1 MKIDFKKIINIQNK
15 SDLKSFPL
23 DKPIFQ
29 FNYLFHYLIML
40 HNLDGL
46 KLQKFPIYKENNDG
60 LNGFHLAAKE
70 YNFDILSYLIK
81 TYPEYIYNRNLK
93 SEAWTVYLDI
103 EEFPH
108 IMKSFPD
115 LDWDDL
121 IINGTKLS
129 NQLLKTIIVNLSK
142 EKLFQFLKLFKIRP
156 ELKNPY
162 LFAIVQNHNLK
173 TDEIIKI
180 LDTFTD
186 EELNLKDTKASGEGI
201 LLDALE
207 LKNEKL
213 VDYLIGRN
221 VDYDYYT
228 FIKAENPLV
237 LSFFIDITNKQNI
250 FTPKILN
257 LLSKSNPE
265 FYKQTNKYLDNIAHT
280 IFYIRI
286 NRNKQ
291 IDSAENF
298 KTQNYSPDFLI
309 LKNLD
314 SDSWNQLNIEKLAPL
329 NLITGLDWDIYSSVI
344 KSDIKIEKNILKK
357 IIDDKNIDS
366 RWKKT
371 MNSLPVYETKEDDSI
386 KLDQEDYAHATLFQA
401 KFKDVGIFAIHLADK
416 WKNDLVVPNNT
427 SYLLSNL
434 TYENTFPFADDII
447 SKEPVFPW
455 IISYH
460 NTNEYYI
467 HPYLNNIINSERRK
481 GQRRFATVFISL
493 IYEKMLHAN
502 ILIYDFKNMTV
513 ERFEPYGN
521 SSLVDPDIDDV
532 LEEDLCWNT
541 GLKYIRPKDYLPF
554 AGFQTVSDENYIM
567 NKKNGDY
574 GGFCLAWCLFYLESR
589 LKNPELKPDILVK
602 KLINK
607 ITKSDVKFTEF
618 IRNYSNKINE
628 FRIKYLEKAGIN
640 PKDISNS
647 QLSMD
652 SNQKVAQYLV
662 NRFNGTDKQN
672 H

>member
-1 MKIDFKKIINIQNK
+1 MKIDFKKIINIKNK

-29 FNYLFHYLIML
+29 FNYLFHYFIML
-40 HNLDGL
+40 HNLNGL
-46 KLQKFPIYKENNDG
+46 KLHKFPVYIENNDG

-70 YNFDILSYLIK
+70 YNFDVLSYLIK

-93 SEAWTVYLDI
+93 SEAWTVYLEI

-121 IINGTKLS
+121 IISGTKYPY
-129 NQLLKTIIVNLSK
+129 QLLKTLIVNLSK
-142 EKLFQFLKLFKIRP
+142 DKLFQFLKLFNIRP
-156 ELKNPY
+156 EMKNPY
-162 LFAIVQNHNLK
+162 LFAIIQNINLK
-173 TDEIIKI
+173 TDDIIKI

-186 EELNLKDTKASGEGI
+186 EELNYKDTKSSGEGI

-213 VDYLIGRN
+213 VDYLISRN

-228 FIKAENPLV
+228 FIKAENPLI
-237 LSFFIDITNKQNI
+237 LSFFTDITENKNI

-257 LLSKSNPE
+257 LLIKSNPQ
-265 FYKQTNKYLDNIAHT
+265 FFRQTNKYLDNIAHT

-291 IDSAENF
+291 IDSVEKFRNL
-298 KTQNYSPDFLI
+298 NYSPDFLI

-314 SDSWNQLNIEKLAPL
+314 SESWNQINIEKLAPF
-329 NLITGLDWDIYSSVI
+329 NLITKLNWDIYSHLI
-344 KSDIKIEKNILKK
+344 KPDFQIEKNVLKK
-357 IIDDKNIDS
+357 ISEDINIDS

-371 MNSLPVYETKEDDSI
+371 MNSLKVYEKNVDLDFNDDNNN
-386 KLDQEDYAHATLFQA
+386 EYAHSTLFQA
-401 KFKDVGIFAIHLADK
+401 KFKDVGIFAIHLANK
-416 WKNDLVVPNNT
+416 WKNQLVIPNAA
-427 SYLLSNL
+427 SYLLNNL

-447 SKEPVFPW
+447 SKEPIFPW
-455 IISYH
+455 IISFH

-467 HPYLNNIINSERRK
+467 HPYLNNIINSERRN
-481 GQRRFATVFISL
+481 GQKRFAAVFISL
-493 IYEKMLHAN
+493 IYENLLHAN
-502 ILIYDFKNMTV
+502 ILVYDFNNMTV

-521 SSLVDPDIDDV
+521 SVLVDPDIDDV

-541 GLKYIRPKDYLPF
+541 GLKYIRPKDFLPF
-554 AGFQTVSDENYIM
+554 TGFQTISDENYAM

-589 LKNPELKPDILVK
+589 LKNPELKPNILVK

-607 ITKSDVKFTEF
+607 INHSDIKFSEY

-628 FRIKYLEKAGIN
+628 YRIQYLEKAGVN
-640 PKDISNS
+640 SKDISNS
-647 QLSMD
+647 QMSFD
-652 SNQKVAQYLV
+652 TNQKVTKYLV
-662 NRFNGTDKQN
+662 NRFNGN
-672 H
+672 YPN

>member
-1 MKIDFKKIINIQNK
+1 MKIDFKKIINIKNK
-15 SDLKSFPL
+15 SDLKYFQL

-29 FNYLFHYLIML
+29 SNYLFHYLIML
-40 HNLDGL
+40 HNFNGL
-46 KLQKFPIYKENNDG
+46 KLQKFPIYIENNEG

-70 YNFDILSYLIK
+70 YNFEILSYLIK
-81 TYPEYIYNRNLK
+81 TYPEYLYNRNNK
-93 SEAWTVYLDI
+93 SEAWTAYLDF
-103 EEFPH
+103 EEFPRV
-108 IMKSFPD
+108 MKSFPD

-121 IINGTKLS
+121 IISGTKLPY
-129 NQLLKTIIVNLSK
+129 QLLKALIVNLSK
-142 EKLFQFLKLFKIRP
+142 DKLYQFLKLFNIRP
-156 ELKNPY
+156 DMKNPY
-162 LFAIVQNHNLK
+162 LFAIVQNPSLK
-173 TDEIIKI
+173 TDEIINI

-213 VDYLIGRN
+213 VDYLISRN
-221 VDYDYYT
+221 IDYDYYT
-228 FIKAENPLV
+228 FIKAENPLIV
-237 LSFFIDITNKQNI
+237 SFFNDIIENKNI
-250 FTPKILN
+250 YTPKILK
-257 LLSKSNPE
+257 LLIKSNPE
-265 FYKQTNKYLDNIAHT
+265 FYKQTNKYLDNIAHS

-291 IDSAENF
+291 ITENINS
-298 KTQNYSPDFLI
+298 QNYSPDFLI

-314 SDSWNQLNIEKLAPL
+314 SDSWNQINIEKLAPF
-329 NLITGLDWDIYSSVI
+329 NLITKLDWDIFSHLI
-344 KSDIKIEKNILKK
+344 KPDFLIEKNILEK
-357 IIDDKNIDS
+357 IYTDPNIDS
-366 RWKKT
+366 RWKRT
-371 MNSLPVYETKEDDSI
+371 MNNLKVYEKKEDLDI
-386 KLDQEDYAHATLFQA
+386 KVDDENYAHATLFQA
-401 KFKDVGIFAIHLADK
+401 KFKDVGIFAIHLANK
-416 WKNDLVVPNNT
+416 WKHNLVVPNT
-427 SYLLSNL
+427 ASYLLNNL
-434 TYENTFPFADDII
+434 TYENTFPFADDVI

-455 IISYH
+455 VISFH

-467 HPYLNNIINSERRK
+467 HPYLNNIINSERRN
-481 GQRRFATVFISL
+481 GQKRFATVFVSL
-493 IYEKMLHAN
+493 IYEKLLHAN

-521 SSLVDPDIDDV
+521 SILVDPDIDDV

-541 GLKYIRPKDYLPF
+541 GLKYIRPKDYLPYT
-554 AGFQTVSDENYIM
+554 GFQTISDENYAM

-607 ITKSDVKFTEF
+607 INNSDIKFSEF

-628 FRIKYLEKAGIN
+628 YRIQHLEKAGVH

-647 QLSMD
+647 QMSID
-652 SNQKVAQYLV
+652 TNNKVTKYIIMG
-662 NRFNGTDKQN
+662 FNGVNK
-672 H
+672 